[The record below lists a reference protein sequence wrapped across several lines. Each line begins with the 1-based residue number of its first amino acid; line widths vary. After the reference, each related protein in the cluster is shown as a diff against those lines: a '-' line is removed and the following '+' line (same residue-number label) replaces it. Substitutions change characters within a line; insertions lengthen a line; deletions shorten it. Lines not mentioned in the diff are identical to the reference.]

1 MPDTLNPSLSPDTI
15 DPSLSVAQLVV
26 ERPGRSRLFEQ
37 MNIDYCC
44 GGKLPL
50 KEACLR
56 RGLDVAA
63 VVKRISAS
71 DADASTA
78 HAANIDPSK
87 MPLTDLADHIE
98 DTHHAYL
105 RTELPRIRY
114 LIDRVCKAHG
124 ASDPRLASL
133 REAFIGFS
141 DELSAHMLKEEHVL
155 FPLVRQIDQGM
166 AAPAGSRTGPGC
178 GSISNPIRQMEA
190 EHDAAGNALA
200 WMRTAT
206 DGFTAPANACGTY
219 RAMIDALHELEQDM
233 HQHVHKENNVL
244 FPRALAREAALTC

>member
-1 MPDTLNPSLSPDTI
+1 MPGTI
-15 DPSLSVAQLVV
+15 DPSSSVAQLVV

-50 KEACLR
+50 EEACLR

-63 VVKRISAS
+63 VVNQLNAS
-71 DADASTA
+71 DADARASHQASQCASQATTL
-78 HAANIDPSK
+78 DPSK
-87 MPLTDLADHIE
+87 MTLTDLADHIE

-133 REAFIGFS
+133 REAFIGFAN
-141 DELSAHMLKEEHVL
+141 ELSAHMLKEEHVL
-155 FPLVRQIDQGM
+155 FPLVRQIDQGA

-178 GSISNPIRQMEA
+178 GSIANPIRQMEA
-190 EHDAAGNALA
+190 EHDAAGDALA

-219 RAMIDALHELEQDM
+219 RAMIDALHELEKDM